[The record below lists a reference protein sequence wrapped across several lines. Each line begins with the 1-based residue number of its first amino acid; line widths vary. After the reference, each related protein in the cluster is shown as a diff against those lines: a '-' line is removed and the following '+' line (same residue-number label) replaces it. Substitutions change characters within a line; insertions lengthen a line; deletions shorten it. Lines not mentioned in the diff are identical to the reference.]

1 MSNKRPWHKRLK
13 YRLIYILVW
22 TIILKSMILP
32 RKLLIV
38 GCGLLG
44 KLAYYLFGKERK
56 NAVNNLNLA
65 FGKEK
70 TADQIQKLVKRNFM
84 MIGRNAGDLLN
95 TISIRDIEKF
105 EKYVEV
111 KGKENLPPV
120 NDGRGT
126 IFLTA
131 HLGSFDLVGSFLGLS
146 GYKLHIIG
154 KPLKDEKL
162 NKMLADYRNTRGG
175 VFVPRGQDTV
185 KLFRALKEGGSVAIL
200 IDLDTKVKSVF
211 VDFFGHPASTPVG
224 AALFALRTNARVVPI
239 FIHMDD
245 KMKQVLEILPEIQ
258 ITHTGNEEQDIIE
271 NTQRMSNTY
280 ESIIRQHP
288 DQWIWIHERWKT
300 QPSGEPTLVTN

>member
-1 MSNKRPWHKRLK
+1 M
-13 YRLIYILVW
+13 LIW
-22 TIILKSMILP
+22 
-32 RKLLIV
+32 

-44 KLAYYLFGKERK
+44 RVAYHLFGKLRK
-56 NAVNNLNLA
+56 IAENNLILA
-65 FGKEK
+65 LGKEK
-70 TADQIQKLVKRNFM
+70 TPYQIQKLVKRNFM
-84 MIGRNAGDLLN
+84 MMGRNAGDLLN

-111 KGKENLPPV
+111 KGKENLPPI
-120 NDGRGT
+120 NDGQRGT
-126 IFLTA
+126 IFLTL
-131 HLGSFDLVGSFLGLS
+131 HMGSFDLVGSFLGLS

-154 KPLKDEKL
+154 KPLKDDKL
-162 NKMLADYRNTRGG
+162 NKILSDYRNTRGG
-175 VFVPRGQDTV
+175 VFIPRGKDTV
-185 KLFRALKEGGSVAIL
+185 KLFRVLKEGGSMAIL

-211 VDFFGHPASTPVG
+211 VDFFGRPASTPVG

-245 KMKQVLEILPEIQ
+245 NMKQVLEILPQIP

-271 NTQRMSNTY
+271 NTQRMSNIY

-288 DQWIWIHERWKT
+288 DQWVWIHERWKT